1 VSDRLVIGCMTG
13 TSLDA
18 LDIAA
23 VRIVG
28 HGLTMTP
35 TFIAESATPLDS
47 VAPRLRELCRNQ
59 AMTPRDTAQLAFDF
73 GTLHANAISKLIDQV
88 GRPDLISVHGQTVM
102 HAPPLSWQLL
112 NPWPIAR
119 AAECPVVYDLRG
131 ADLAHG
137 GQGAPITP
145 IADWILFRDHTRDR
159 AIVNLGG
166 FCNIS
171 FIPANA
177 GPERV
182 SGLDVCACNHILDAV
197 ARIAL
202 KAPYDHEGSAAASG
216 APNANATRELQDL
229 LAAQRRSGR
238 SLGSGDEI
246 TMWIDRWAQSLAP
259 HDAAASASTAI
270 AATIASA
277 IPAGAEVLCAGGSVR
292 HRHLMN
298 TLAATLGRPIDTTA
312 RHGIPPTARESVEF
326 AILGALCADGVPITL
341 PNVTNTANPAPISGA
356 WCNVRGVSR
365 LQSMTTP

>member
-1 VSDRLVIGCMTG
+1 MSDRLVIGCMTG

-23 VRIVG
+23 VRIAG
-28 HGLTMTP
+28 HGLAMTP
-35 TFIAESATPLDS
+35 TFVVESSTPLGS
-47 VAPRLRELCRNQ
+47 VAPRLREMCRNQ
-59 AMTPRDTAQLAFDF
+59 AMTPRDTAQLALDF
-73 GTLHANAISKLIDQV
+73 GSLHAGAISKLIDQV
-88 GRPDLISVHGQTVM
+88 GKPDLISVHGQTVM

-119 AAECPVVYDLRG
+119 AANCPVVYDLRG
-131 ADLAHG
+131 ADLAHA

-145 IADWILFRDHTRDR
+145 VADWILFRDHTRDR

-166 FCNIS
+166 FCNITL
-171 FIPANA
+171 IPADT

-202 KAPYDHEGSAAASG
+202 EAPYDDEGSAAANG
-216 APNANATRELQDL
+216 TPHAKATGELQDL
-229 LAAQRRSGR
+229 LTAQRLSGR

-246 TMWIDRWAQSLAP
+246 AVWIDRWAKSLAP
-259 HDAAASASTAI
+259 NDTAASASNAI
-270 AATIASA
+270 AATIAWA
-277 IPAGAEVLCAGGSVR
+277 VPAGAEVLCAGGSVR
-292 HRHLMN
+292 HCHLMN

-326 AILGALCADGVPITL
+326 AILGALCADGIPITL
-341 PNVTNTANPAPISGA
+341 PNVTRTTNPAPISGA